1 MALRFLCERE
11 RRCAEED
18 AHVIKAP
25 KAVADEL
32 IACNKPYME
41 KVPYCIH
48 ADATCLEKMLRMQRA
63 PDKCHPRSPI
73 HTHSISIVRFVR

>member
-1 MALRFLCERE
+1 MDCLRRE

-32 IACNKPYME
+32 IACNKPYMD
-41 KVPYCIH
+41 KVQFCIH
-48 ADATCLEKMLRMQRA
+48 TNTVGKYSECSAHPSNTRNS
-63 PDKCHPRSPI
+63 CHSCDSLFR
-73 HTHSISIVRFVR
+73 